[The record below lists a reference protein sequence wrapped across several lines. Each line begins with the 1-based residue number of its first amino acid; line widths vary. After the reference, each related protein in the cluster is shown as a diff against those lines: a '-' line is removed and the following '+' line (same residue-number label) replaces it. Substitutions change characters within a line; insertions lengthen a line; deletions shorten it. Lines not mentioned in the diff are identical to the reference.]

1 MSYKYSEKQKD
12 VIRSIL
18 KKDLGF
24 INILEGSV
32 RSGKTFIT
40 NLGWVLF
47 ILNSPHDKFL
57 MSGESTDS
65 LYRNVIAD
73 IIFMLGEDNAKYQDS
88 AKGGAQLII
97 NVDGKRKICYCRGG
111 SKANDEGKIRG
122 MTVSGWL
129 ADEITLHHQSFVK
142 QALSRMS
149 LKGAKAFW
157 TTNPDSP
164 FHYIK
169 TEYIDKANEKGY
181 RHWHFNLDDNLS
193 LDESYKY
200 NIKKAYSGLFYDR
213 FIKGLWVLSDG
224 LIYDMFNKDNHIVE
238 TVDRDYTKKY
248 VAVDYGTQNPTTF
261 GLFGKE
267 AKTGQWYKIKEYH
280 HSGRDSKR
288 QKTNEEYADD
298 LLEFIDNDKKIEIIV
313 DPSASSFIATLR
325 KRGLKVIKAKN
336 DVLEG
341 IRNVGTTL
349 EQCKILFND
358 CNKETFKEF
367 ETYIWDEKAS
377 LNGED
382 KPVKEMDHH
391 MDNLRYFVNT
401 ILFNFTDV
409 NYSKDLYNKGLG
421 LKSNNTYKRSRKG
434 GVF

>member
-18 KKDLGF
+18 KNNLGF

-97 NVDGKRKICYCRGG
+97 NVDGKKKVCYCRGG

-193 LDESYKY
+193 LDESYKD

-224 LIYDMFNKDNHIVE
+224 LIYDMFNKDKYIVE
-238 TVDRDYTKKY
+238 TINRDYTKKY

-261 GLFGKE
+261 GFFGKE
-267 AKTGQWYKIKEYH
+267 AKTGQWYKVKEYH

-298 LLEFIDNDKKIEIIV
+298 LLEFIDNDMSIEIIV

-341 IRNVGTTL
+341 IRNVGAIL

-409 NYSKDLYNKGLG
+409 NYSKDLYKKGLG
-421 LKSNNTYKRSRKG
+421 LKNTNTYKRPRKG